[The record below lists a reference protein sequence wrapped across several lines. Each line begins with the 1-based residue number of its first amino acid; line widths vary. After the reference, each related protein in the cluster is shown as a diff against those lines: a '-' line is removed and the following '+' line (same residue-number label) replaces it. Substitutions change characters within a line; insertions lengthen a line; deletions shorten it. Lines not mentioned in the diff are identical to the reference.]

1 MRALLACAASMR
13 ARVDTFSPPNSS
25 GEREGGRNAGTS
37 ILGELSGRG
46 DRGS

>member
-1 MRALLACAASMR
+1 MPSLRPIA
-13 ARVDTFSPPNSS
+13 V
-25 GEREGGRNAGTS
+25 ERERGGGRNAGTS